1 MEWISWMEKFGIG
14 ATMGLIICS
23 FFFFILKWVLEQFK
37 KELEENRKE
46 RVEYLTALN
55 GIKQEMSEHNIRA
68 KEFQCNV
75 QAEHKE
81 MITTLGRINGY
92 KQS

>member
-1 MEWISWMEKFGIG
+1 MDWTAIGREFGLLGIVVISVAAALF
-14 ATMGLIICS
+14 L
-23 FFFFILKWVLEQFK
+23 ILKWVLEQFK
-37 KELEENRKE
+37 VELQANRTE
-46 RVEYLTALN
+46 RKDYLEVLAQ
-55 GIKQEMSEHNIRA
+55 IKQEMAEHNTRA

-92 KQS
+92 K

>member
-1 MEWISWMEKFGIG
+1 MDWTAIGREFGLLGIVIIG
-14 ATMGLIICS
+14 VIAA
-23 FFFFILKWVLEQFK
+23 FFFILKWVLEQFK
-37 KELEENRKE
+37 IELVANRQERKE
-46 RVEYLTALN
+46 YLDTLA
-55 GIKQEMSEHNIRA
+55 GIRQDIAEHNLRA

-92 KQS
+92 THP